1 MTPDKDEQAA
11 IDRVET
17 MIYRTVR
24 RAMAD
29 ELMVYHAATVVPV
42 INLLIDM
49 QKSLGLVLDGQT
61 LVEKH
66 LAGAFT
72 DPEEWRESLEE

>member
-1 MTPDKDEQAA
+1 MTPDEQDAVA
-11 IDRVET
+11 RVEN

-49 QKSLGLVLDGQT
+49 QKSMGLVLDGQT

-66 LAGAFT
+66 LAGGFG
-72 DPEEWRESLEE
+72 DPGEEWRESLG